1 MESSTNS
8 FSSPLNL
15 RTGILLA
22 LLGNTAFPSYAA
34 DTDKSPK
41 TAPENSHKP
50 ATIVLSELKVSGFSE
65 AQLNADLPYMT
76 PGSSTHISAEQV
88 EQRRGTSVGD
98 FLKGTPGVLN
108 SDNRNSGALDVNIRG
123 MQGQGRTPVIVDGAM
138 QETTIYRG
146 YSGVA
151 GRTYIDPD
159 LISSVDIE
167 KGPSTGADANGAI
180 GGVVRIS
187 TLNVNDVVLHGQTFG
202 VRMTGGFNNNSTTPP
217 AIGTRGGYPKGKRYR
232 NDQVYTAFG
241 ETDGMD
247 RHGGFRP
254 TGGNGSIALGIKS
267 QYLDMVAAFARRHNG
282 NYYAGKKGEN
292 VPQITIGP
300 SYPKG
305 WSYASLSKSLTPYR
319 ASEEILNTSMDNI
332 SHLLK
337 GKLKFSEGH
346 NLELARN
353 EYISRYGEI
362 MPSAIARWGD
372 PYEGFM
378 NKINVSSHTAQYR
391 FNPQDNYFIDL
402 KANAFYN
409 RAVSRINSSNP
420 ITVSCSPKEN
430 APRSEP
436 YNISVGH
443 TYSQVDKWGIG
454 VNNTSEILFPYGDL
468 SFIYGA
474 SYSHET
480 IGFPKEESFNANS
493 SDAFRDGWKN
503 EYSAFANAE
512 WKPLDWL
519 TLDGGLR
526 YSYFK
531 SHDNNP
537 IFPEF
542 DYDSKTCSMRALS
555 NEVTYGEALERTSGG
570 WSPII
575 NMTLEPLGGLQFYG
589 KYGSAIRLPSLFET
603 TKGWSQ
609 TPDTDILL
617 SPERSLSWE
626 VGVNILKNDLLV
638 DGDKL
643 RTKLSY
649 FDTQVKD
656 YLTRINKP
664 KLGRFGP
671 NLTMIN
677 VDKAEW
683 RGLELSSSY
692 DVGMAYAE
700 LGWSYYTHTLFCLT
714 PEQASIDP
722 KNRCNPGGISDS
734 YVVNHIQPKNSYTVT
749 LGGRAFD
756 KDLDMGATLT
766 YMGSRPSVG
775 LKDDKNSRV
784 GSVLVH
790 VEWEPY
796 TTVDLFVKYKV
807 NKNIRIQ
814 AGIDNVTDVYYLDP
828 LAMGLMPGPGRTFR
842 TNVTV
847 KF

>member
-1 MESSTNS
+1 MEALKVESSTNS

-22 LLGNTAFPSYAA
+22 LLGNTVFPSYAA
-34 DTDKSPK
+34 DTDKTSK
-41 TAPENSHKP
+41 TAPENPHKP
-50 ATIVLSELKVSGFSE
+50 ETVVLKELKVSGFSE

-108 SDNRNSGALDVNIRG
+108 SENRNSGALDVNIRG

-180 GGVVRIS
+180 GGVVRVS

-202 VRMTGGFNNNSTTPP
+202 VRMTGGFNNNSTRPP
-217 AIGTRGGYPKGKRYR
+217 EVGTVGGYPRTPNYFTRKLY
-232 NDQVYTAFG
+232 
-241 ETDGMD
+241 ETYDESDGMD

-254 TGGNGSIALGIKS
+254 TGGNGSIALGFKS
-267 QYLDMVAAFARRHNG
+267 EYLDMVAAFARRQNG
-282 NYYAGKKGEN
+282 NYYAGKRGKN
-292 VPQITIGP
+292 APQP
-300 SYPKG
+300 YFS
-305 WSYASLSKSLTPYR
+305 SSERLTPYR
-319 ASEEILNTSMDNI
+319 MSEEVLNTSMDNI

-337 GKLKFSEGH
+337 GKLKFGEGQA
-346 NLELARN
+346 LELARN

-362 MPSAIARWGD
+362 MPSSIVRFGA

-378 NKINVSSHTAQYR
+378 NKINVTSYTAQYR
-391 FNPQDNYFIDL
+391 FNPEGNYLVDL
-402 KANAFYN
+402 KANVFYN
-409 RAVSRINSSNP
+409 RAVSHINSSSP
-420 ITVSCSPKEN
+420 LSGITVD
-430 APRSEP
+430 R
-436 YNISVGH
+436 
-443 TYSQVDKWGIG
+443 TYSQTDKWGVGI
-454 VNNTSEILFPYGDL
+454 NNTSEILFPYGDL
-468 SFIYGA
+468 SFTYGA
-474 SYSHET
+474 SYTYET
-480 IGFPKEESFNANS
+480 TGYP
-493 SDAFRDGWKN
+493 KN
-503 EYSAFANAE
+503 ETYDVLKSGSFREGWRNDYNIFANAE

-519 TLDGGLR
+519 TFDGGLR

-537 IFPEF
+537 IFPDTF
-542 DYDSKTCSMRALS
+542 DENYKPKTVI
-555 NEVTYGEALERTSGG
+555 EPVTYGEGLERTADG

-575 NMTLEPLGGLQFYG
+575 NMTLEPLEGLQFYG

-609 TPDTDILL
+609 TPNTNLLL

-626 VGVNILKNDLLV
+626 VGVNVLKNDLLI
-638 DGDKL
+638 DGDKF

-656 YLTRINKP
+656 YLTRINNAKSM
-664 KLGRFGP
+664 KSGP
-671 NLTMIN
+671 ELTMIN
-677 VDKAEW
+677 VDRAEW

-692 DVGMAYAE
+692 DVGFAYAE

-714 PEQASIDP
+714 PEQASINP
-722 KNRCNPGGISDS
+722 KMRCNPGGIPDS

-756 KDLDMGATLT
+756 KDLDMGATLS
-766 YMGSRPSVG
+766 YFGSRPSVG
-775 LKDDKNSRV
+775 LSDVKGQRS
-784 GSVLVH
+784 SVLVH

>member
-22 LLGNTAFPSYAA
+22 LLGNTVFPSYAA
-34 DTDKSPK
+34 DTDKTSK
-41 TAPENSHKP
+41 TAPENPHKP
-50 ATIVLSELKVSGFSE
+50 ETVVLKELKVSGFSE

-108 SDNRNSGALDVNIRG
+108 SENRNSGALDVNIRG

-180 GGVVRIS
+180 GGVVRVS

-202 VRMTGGFNNNSTTPP
+202 VRMTGGFNNNSTRPP
-217 AIGTRGGYPKGKRYR
+217 EVGTVGGYPKSDSYQ
-232 NDQVYTAFG
+232 NDEIYKAYG
-241 ETDGMD
+241 HPAGMD

-267 QYLDMVAAFARRHNG
+267 EYLDMVAAFARRHNG
-282 NYYAGKKGEN
+282 NYYAGKRGEN
-292 VPQITIGP
+292 VPQITITP
-300 SYPKG
+300 SRKG
-305 WSYASLSKSLTPYR
+305 RSFASSERFTPYR

-332 SHLLK
+332 SYLLK
-337 GKLKFSEGH
+337 GKLKYEGH
-346 NLELARN
+346 GLELARN

-362 MPSAIARWGD
+362 MPSAIARWGV

-378 NKINVSSHTAQYR
+378 NKINVNSYTAQYR
-391 FNPQDNYFIDL
+391 FKPEGNYLVDL
-402 KANAFYN
+402 KSNVFYN
-409 RAVSRINSSNP
+409 RAVSRINTSNP
-420 ITVSCSPKEN
+420 PFGKEPTGS
-430 APRSEP
+430 AYLKEELSR
-436 YNISVGH
+436 GR
-443 TYSQVDKWGIG
+443 TYSQVDKWGVGI
-454 VNNTSEILFPYGDL
+454 NNTSEILFPYGDL
-468 SFIYGA
+468 SFTYGA
-474 SYSHET
+474 SYTYET
-480 IGFPKEESFNANS
+480 IGYPKDEIY
-493 SDAFRDGWKN
+493 DAHKSGTFREGWRN
-503 EYSAFANAE
+503 DYNIFANAE

-519 TLDGGLR
+519 TFDGGLR

-537 IFPEF
+537 IFPDTF
-542 DYDSKTCSMRALS
+542 DENYKPKAVV
-555 NEVTYGEALERTSGG
+555 EPVTYGEGLERTAGG

-575 NMTLEPLGGLQFYG
+575 NMTLEPLEGLQFYG

-609 TPDTDILL
+609 TPNTNLLL

-626 VGVNILKNDLLV
+626 VGVNVLKNDLLM
-638 DGDKL
+638 DGDKF

-656 YLTRINKP
+656 YLTRINNAKR
-664 KLGRFGP
+664 GQYETQ
-671 NLTMIN
+671 LTMIN
-677 VDKAEW
+677 VDRAEW

-692 DVGMAYAE
+692 DVGFAYAE

-714 PEQASIDP
+714 PEQASINP
-722 KNRCNPGGISDS
+722 KMRCNPGGIPDS

-756 KDLDMGATLT
+756 QDLDMGAMLS
-766 YMGSRPSVG
+766 YFGSRPSVG
-775 LKDDKNSRV
+775 LSDVKGQRS